1 MVADNLALTQFT
13 VSAIVVTVINW
24 LKASQYFPW
33 ITKEKTTL
41 LRLLSVLGAAATSVG
56 ITWAW
61 NPAMHSLTIT
71 GITLTAV
78 LMLLW
83 TTVKSFAMNEVLFQA
98 TKKNGSNGV
107 KVAASASPVAKTF
120 HS

>member
-1 MVADNLALTQFT
+1 MAAENLVLTQFT
-13 VSAIVVTVINW
+13 MSAIIVTVINW
-24 LKASQYFPW
+24 LKASRYFPW

-61 NPAMHSLTIT
+61 NPAAHSMTIT
-71 GITLTAV
+71 GLTLTAV

-83 TTVKSFAMNEVLFQA
+83 TVVKSFAMNEVVFQA
-98 TKKNGSNGV
+98 TKKNGTNGAV
-107 KVAASASPVAKTF
+107 PAPPAQKVF